1 MSIADLFGNVAPQYT
16 MTQADKAR
24 SADYESDIKSY
35 EDAYD
40 KYKKD
45 YDVYKTGAENYNQ
58 LVKDYNDKL
67 AAYQAD
73 ATAYNT
79 ALDAYKTEA
88 QKYNDALSAYQKEAT
103 GYNDKLAAYTKQVED
118 YNAAVKRFNEG
129 DRLIEFVDT
138 DYYIAAPGDFTVA
151 RPDEFTMVRPDEFT
165 MVRPDE
171 FSVAKPTF
179 SLTEPT
185 APADP
190 GFDQPEL
197 DKFIKESQA
206 RARRRGAAN
215 AAALNVLG
223 QGGNFTAGAGI
234 QGGAGVST
242 TPEFSFSSTGFAD
255 GGAVVPP
262 PDDPPVVA
270 PARNEGA
277 LGLGYYIP
285 PGFREFVRN
294 LKPWAEAL
302 NLPYNIVAGT
312 GRKTRDALDPSL
324 PTEERIRAGG
334 EAAIETGI
342 QAVLPFAGRMAGQP
356 LSRAIVESF
365 FPVSTPKS
373 AAEVAVDTV
382 EDMGRRNMLKGAAAT
397 TGIAALAPDL
407 AMEAMNRVP
416 AAVTKT
422 AAGAIGKTSID
433 MAAENILMLRRRI
446 DEADEL
452 RDEVLEQV
460 GDGVE
465 AQSLQREIFN
475 NQKEMEDVVRDSLA
489 DMSPDTYKA
498 VSDEALER
506 VGEFYYDIENLD
518 IDVMQFKDLAKE
530 AERRGLHNV
539 QNEKGIFQFP
549 NLKSLVEQVDFEM
562 TEQALKLENFAPS
575 ITNVKP
581 IKLEMTDDSGK
592 STEQLIKELG
602 ERAFKS
608 QYEFKKK
615 QLEMETDLSPEE
627 IDRIARINASRKGR
641 NMAEGGVVSF
651 APYLR

>member
-1 MSIADLFGNVAPQYT
+1 MSIADLFGSVAPQYT
-16 MTQADKAR
+16 MTQADKAQ
-24 SADYESDIKSY
+24 SADYESRIKAY

-40 KYKKD
+40 QYTQD

-73 ATAYNT
+73 ANAYNT
-79 ALDAYKTEA
+79 ALDAYKT
-88 QKYNDALSAYQKEAT
+88 QAL
-103 GYNDKLAAYTKQVED
+103 GYNDKLAAYKKQVED
-118 YNAAVKRFNEG
+118 YNAAVKKFNEG
-129 DRLIEFVDT
+129 DRLTEFIDT
-138 DYYIAAPGDFTVA
+138 DYYVAAPGEFTA
-151 RPDEFTMVRPDEFT
+151 KRPDEFTMVRPDEFEVT
-165 MVRPDE
+165 
-171 FSVAKPTF
+171 KPEF
-179 SLTEPT
+179 SLTEPA

-190 GFDQPEL
+190 GFDQAEL
-197 DKFIKESQA
+197 DEFIKASQG

-223 QGGNFTAGAGI
+223 QGGNFSAGAGI

-242 TPEFSFSSTGFAD
+242 TPEFSFSATGFAD

-262 PDDPPVVA
+262 PEDPPVVS

-285 PGFREFVRN
+285 PELRQFGKN
-294 LKPWAEAL
+294 LMAFAGAIDPVQGIMRGMRASGRAFDSALSPEERKAAAVEAAL
-302 NLPYNIVAGT
+302 ETLAPVGMIGMGALAKQPVKATLMDVLTPT
-312 GRKTRDALDPSL
+312 GAPASMTDEAVEAVSDPS
-324 PTEERIRAGG
+324 RRA
-334 EAAIETGI
+334 
-342 QAVLPFAGRMAGQP
+342 FM
-356 LSRAIVESF
+356 
-365 FPVSTPKS
+365 
-373 AAEVAVDTV
+373 
-382 EDMGRRNMLKGAAAT
+382 KGAAAT
-397 TGIAALAPDL
+397 GGIAALAPDL
-407 AMEAMNRVP
+407 VMEALDKVP

-422 AAGAIGKTSID
+422 AAKAAAMNPINN
-433 MAAENILMLRRRI
+433 AAENIIILRRQI

-452 RDEVLEQV
+452 RDEVLDQV

-465 AQSLQREIFN
+465 AQSLQRDIFASKAEI
-475 NQKEMEDVVRDSLA
+475 EDVVRDTLKE
-489 DMSPDTYKA
+489 MTPETYRGA
-498 VSDEALER
+498 SDDALEK
-506 VGEFYYDIENLD
+506 VAEFNYDVENLD

-530 AERRGLHNV
+530 AKRRGLHNV

-562 TEQALKLENFAPS
+562 TEKALKLENLAPS

-615 QLEMETDLSPEE
+615 ELEMETDLSPEE
-627 IDRIARINASRKGR
+627 IDRIARKNAGRSGR